1 MQKKLRDVLNNIIR
15 LEDDEWDKLWPLFT
29 LEQIPPKKRLTAI
42 GQIERKLYFVVT
54 GIIRLY
60 CLNTDDNE
68 VTVFLF
74 AENHFASCYPSFLT
88 QSPSDQALE
97 TVEECT
103 VLSINKSDFDLLHQV
118 VPKVNVL
125 TRKIIEQRFIN
136 SQRIFTSYISRTP
149 EQRYLD
155 FEREHGTLLL
165 RVPQHIIASFLGITP
180 VSLSRIRNRI
190 SRK

>member
-1 MQKKLRDVLNNIIR
+1 MHEKLRGVLNTIIP
-15 LEDDEWDKLWPLFT
+15 LDDDDWDKLWPLFAV
-29 LEQIPPKKRLTAI
+29 EQIAPKKQLTAI
-42 GQIERKLYFVVT
+42 GNIERKLYFVVN

-60 CLNTDDNE
+60 CLDTNDNE
-68 VTVFLF
+68 ITVFLF

-88 QSPSDQALE
+88 ESPSDQALE
-97 TVEECT
+97 TVEEST
-103 VLSINKSDFDLLHQV
+103 VLSINKTDFDLLHLI
-118 VPKVNVL
+118 VPKANIL
-125 TRKIIEQRFIN
+125 TRNIAEQRFIN

-155 FEREHGTLLL
+155 FEREHGKLLL

-190 SRK
+190 SKK